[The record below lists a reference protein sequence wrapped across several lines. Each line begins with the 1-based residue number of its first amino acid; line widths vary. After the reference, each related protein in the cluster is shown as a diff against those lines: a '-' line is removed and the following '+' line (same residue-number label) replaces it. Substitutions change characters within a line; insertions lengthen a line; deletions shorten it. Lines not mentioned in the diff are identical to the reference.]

1 MKTGDKKKITWHAVS
16 IATKSTSCEAAR
28 ALRTARYLSAKAPR
42 LPLAEC
48 TTPDACPCAYKHHED
63 RRGNSRR
70 TEETTGLKRGGK
82 VAQERRVSRGRR
94 QTDA

>member
-1 MKTGDKKKITWHAVS
+1 MKADDKKKITWHAVS

-48 TTPDACPCAYKHHED
+48 TAPDTCSCAYKHHED
-63 RRGNSRR
+63 RRGPSRR
-70 TEETTGLKRGGK
+70 NEETTGLKRGGK

-94 QTDA
+94 ETDG